1 MKALIALILV
11 SIVVSCAQE
20 QKSDEPKTRKFSL
33 PVINPHHHDEIGF
46 KCGEGGASTVLVRK
60 FSKLIRKK
68 NYKQIR
74 AGLYSTKPSMC
85 YLATFSCEKL
95 AERGL
100 IQLNK
105 NERNQINEN
114 KKNTESVFVCS
125 GCTDSGD
132 FTVKQLLT
140 DTSHFMKIEAGWWF
154 DEVLLH
160 SKDKIE

>member
-1 MKALIALILV
+1 MFA
-11 SIVVSCAQE
+11 SIVVSCVQE
-20 QKSDEPKTRKFSL
+20 QKSDEPKMRKFSL

-46 KCGEGGASTVLVRK
+46 QCGEGGGSTALVSK
-60 FSKLIRKK
+60 FSKLIREK

-74 AGLYSTKPSMC
+74 AGLYSSKPGTC

-100 IQLNK
+100 LQLNK
-105 NERNQINEN
+105 NERYQIEEN
-114 KKNTESVFVCS
+114 KKNSESIFVCS

-154 DEVLLH
+154 DEVLFH
-160 SKDKIE
+160 SKDKIEFKKFQTY